1 VSLRRIAANTLWLVS
16 ERILRLVL
24 GFGIG
29 VLVARYLGP
38 EAFGRFSLALSLFSV
53 GAVVVGLGLDGPVVR
68 DLVRDPARHGELLG
82 TVAALRALVAV
93 PAWGF
98 ALAAMALIR
107 PADPESW
114 ALVAIA
120 CLALPLLALDVIDLK
135 FQASLASRVS
145 VIVRVFS
152 LVAGGAMRLV
162 AMAGHASLRAFAWIG
177 VLEALLTGLGLV
189 LAHRVIDRG
198 TGRWRVHRET
208 ARSLL
213 AEAWPLL
220 LSGLAVVVYTRIDQ
234 VMLGTLLG
242 DGAVGVFAAATR
254 LSEAWYFVPT
264 AIVSSVTPAL
274 VEARERDAALYLG
287 RLERLFRGLAR
298 LSMAVALG
306 LSVLSGPLVA
316 WCYGGRYAAAGP
328 VLAIHAWTAVFVSL
342 GIAQGQWNVNE
353 GLGRLLL
360 QRTLL
365 AAGLNILLNGVLIP
379 RAGAAGAAIATLVS
393 QAFATVIANALD
405 RRTRGIL
412 RMQLRAFLPW

>member
-1 VSLRRIAANTLWLVS
+1 M
-16 ERILRLVL
+16 
-24 GFGIG
+24 
-29 VLVARYLGP
+29 
-38 EAFGRFSLALSLFSV
+38 
-53 GAVVVGLGLDGPVVR
+53 
-68 DLVRDPARHGELLG
+68 LG

-98 ALAAMALIR
+98 ALATMALIR
-107 PADPESW
+107 PADTESR

-120 CLALPLLALDVIDLK
+120 CLALPFLALDVIDLN
-135 FQASLASRVS
+135 FQAALASRVS

-162 AMAGHASLRAFAWIG
+162 AIAGHASLRAFAWIG

-234 VMLGTLLG
+234 VMLGMLVG
-242 DGAVGVFAAATR
+242 EGAVGVFAAATR

-274 VEARERDAALYLG
+274 VEARERDVAGYLA

-298 LSMAVALG
+298 LSMVVALG

-342 GIAQGQWNVNE
+342 GVAQGQWNVNE

-365 AAGLNILLNGVLIP
+365 AAGLNILLNGVLP

-405 RRTRGIL
+405 GRTRGIL